1 MGYDF
6 EFAGEN
12 HVVHPVHASG
22 RGRLSIEGRSF
33 DAELFPGLTPGEH
46 VLEIAGR
53 QERVFLAARGDVH
66 YVHWRGRVH
75 RIEAVNALERER
87 LAASPAGG
95 DEILRAPMP
104 GTVVEVVVTEGE
116 DVEPGTLLMTI
127 ESMKLQTAITAP
139 HAARVAEV
147 CVATGSTFD
156 QGDTLIRLEVDDP
169 DEEDEEDDTPEEGS
183 K

>member
-1 MGYDF
+1 
-6 EFAGEN
+6 
-12 HVVHPVHASG
+12 
-22 RGRLSIEGRSF
+22 
-33 DAELFPGLTPGEH
+33 
-46 VLEIAGR
+46 
-53 QERVFLAARGDVH
+53 
-66 YVHWRGRVH
+66 
-75 RIEAVNALERER
+75 
-87 LAASPAGG
+87 
-95 DEILRAPMP
+95 MP
-104 GTVVEVVVTEGE
+104 GTVVEVVVTEGD

-147 CVATGSTFD
+147 CVDTGSTFD